1 MNNREYLTEKVI
13 FGKKKKKREGAEGV
27 RARALE
33 KKELQAKVGR
43 VAGGPALRGG
53 PGRQAGR

>member
-1 MNNREYLTEKVI
+1 M
-13 FGKKKKKREGAEGV
+13 GKKKKKREGAEGV

-43 VAGGPALRGG
+43 VAGGPALRGS